1 MTENCN
7 IQPNWS
13 SFPPGPLIFL
23 LQCSSF
29 ITFGCNFLFNVC
41 LSQAEEPVNFFFLIT
56 VGCPTP
62 TELLIQSS
70 AMAVCWMTERLKN
83 QWTNGMRPNDQ
94 LNHRP
99 NDWMIHRLNELI
111 DKWLKFIIYIQL
123 DDLKILPS
131 MTKDKT
137 AKYSF
142 LTWKIRVFGDGTEKL
157 VLTILRSSILSPP
170 SVMGWVIIP
179 YWKTLLT

>member
-13 SFPPGPLIFL
+13 SFPQGPCFSY
-23 LQCSSF
+23 CSAPHSSPLAV
-29 ITFGCNFLFNVC
+29 ISC
-41 LSQAEEPVNFFFLIT
+41 LTSAFPSRRSCEFFFLIT

-99 NDWMIHRLNELI
+99 NDWMIHRLNEFI

-137 AKYSF
+137 AKYSL

-157 VLTILRSSILSPP
+157 VLSILRSSILSPP
-170 SVMGWVIIP
+170 SVMGRVIIP